1 MLVGTYN
8 LGLVAVSY
16 VIAAFAA
23 YVALDMA
30 SRIAATRGR
39 AAHGWL
45 AGGAIAMGF
54 GIWSM
59 HFVGMLAFDLPIPQG
74 YDLAITLYSLLIAI
88 CSAAYALNVASG
100 EHLPPSRLAVGA
112 VILGSGIAAMHYVG
126 MAAMQMQPGIDYH
139 LGWLA
144 LSVVIAI
151 AAAGAALW
159 IAFSLRVEGR
169 GVPHARIMAASV
181 MGLAIVGMHY
191 TGMAA
196 ARFPEGSVCGAAIA
210 GGISPAWLASL
221 VGATTFAIL
230 GLALVTSILDR
241 RLQERTAQLGESLQR
256 ANRELTYLA
265 LHDTLTK
272 LPNRLLL
279 RDRLENAI
287 RRAVRHGRTFAVLFV
302 DLDGFKAIN
311 DVYGHA
317 IGDRLLLQVARRLGE
332 AVGSEADDTLARLGG
347 DEFVVLT
354 AIRGPD
360 DAAALAER
368 IIQAVAQ
375 PVVLERLELH
385 VTTSIGIAIFGADG
399 TSERELLANADAA
412 MYSAKDQGRNA
423 YCFFEPAMNQ
433 DAHQQL
439 AMIQDLRRALA
450 LEQFSL
456 HYQPKMRAPA
466 GPLEGVEA
474 LLRWHHPEHGLV
486 MPDRFIPLAEKTGL
500 IIEIGRWVIQ
510 EACRQLMAWRE
521 AGHEVPS
528 VAVNLSPTQ
537 FRSPGLP
544 AKIEDALA
552 RYGVPPSSLVL
563 EITESTAMHDPDAS
577 LAILQ
582 RLSGLG
588 VRISIDDFG
597 TGYSSLLYL
606 KRLPASELKIDRA
619 FVRDLVA
626 DGEDAAIVSA
636 IIALGRTL
644 NLSVIAEGVETES
657 QQRLLTELGCTSLQ
671 GYHLGRP
678 VDAATASA
686 RF

>member
-1 MLVGTYN
+1 
-8 LGLVAVSY
+8 
-16 VIAAFAA
+16 
-23 YVALDMA
+23 
-30 SRIAATRGR
+30 
-39 AAHGWL
+39 
-45 AGGAIAMGF
+45 
-54 GIWSM
+54 M

-88 CSAAYALNVASG
+88 CSAAYALHIASG
-100 EHLPPSRLAVGA
+100 ESLPASRLAVGA
-112 VILGSGIAAMHYVG
+112 LVLGCGIAAMHYVG
-126 MAAMQMQPGIDYH
+126 MAAMQIQPGIDYH
-139 LGWLA
+139 FGWLA
-144 LSVVIAI
+144 LSVAIAI

-159 IAFSLRVEGR
+159 IAFALRTEGR
-169 GVPHARIMAASV
+169 GVPYARVVAAAV
-181 MGLAIVGMHY
+181 MGIAIVGMHY

-196 ARFPEGSVCGAAIA
+196 ARFPADSICGAAIA
-210 GGISPAWLASL
+210 GGISPTWLASL

-241 RLQERTAQLGESLQR
+241 RLQERTAQLGESLLK
-256 ANRELTYLA
+256 ANQELSYLA

-287 RRAVRHGRTFAVLFV
+287 RRAVRHGRRFAVLFV

-317 IGDRLLLQVARRLGE
+317 IGDRLLLQIARRLAE
-332 AVGSEADDTLARLGG
+332 AVQSDADDTLARLGG
-347 DEFVVLT
+347 DEFVVL
-354 AIRGPD
+354 AEIGEPG
-360 DAAALAER
+360 DAATLAER
-368 IIQAVAQ
+368 IMEAVAQ
-375 PVVLERLELH
+375 PVVLDRVELH
-385 VTTSIGIAIFGADG
+385 VTTSIGIAIFGPDG

-423 YCFFEPAMNQ
+423 YCYFEPSMNQ
-433 DAHQQL
+433 GAHQQL
-439 AMIQDLRRALA
+439 AMIQDMRRAVA

-456 HYQPKMRAPA
+456 HYQPKMRAPD

-474 LLRWHHPEHGLV
+474 LLRWHHPDSGTV

-500 IIEIGRWVIQ
+500 IIEIGRWVIN
-510 EACRQLMAWRE
+510 EACRQLMEWRA
-521 AGHEVPS
+521 AGHHVPTVS
-528 VAVNLSPTQ
+528 VNLSATQ

-544 AKIEDALA
+544 GKIEDALA

-563 EITESTAMHDPDAS
+563 EITESTAMHDPDTS

-582 RLSGLG
+582 RLSALG

-619 FVRDLVA
+619 FVRDLVPG
-626 DGEDAAIVSA
+626 GEDAAIVSA

-678 VDAATASA
+678 VDATAAAS